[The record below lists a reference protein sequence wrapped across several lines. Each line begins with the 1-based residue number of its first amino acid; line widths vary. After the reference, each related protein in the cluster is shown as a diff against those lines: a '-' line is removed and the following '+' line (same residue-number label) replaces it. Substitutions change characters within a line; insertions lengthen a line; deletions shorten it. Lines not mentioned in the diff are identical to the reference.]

1 MRILNYR
8 GVKTL
13 GVLIGKDPLSGQMV
27 QLMLA
32 RGSGCDNGSLRFER
46 AVTSYQVLH
55 GKAVGADRR
64 SY

>member
-1 MRILNYR
+1 MRIVNYR
-8 GVKTL
+8 RVKTL
-13 GVLIGKDPLSGQMV
+13 GKLIGKDPLSGQMV
-27 QLMLA
+27 QLMSV

-46 AVTSYQVLH
+46 AAISHQVLR